1 MLSVQSTANPMSLP
15 SRCAVAGPLN
25 IEREH
30 NAPRECFT
38 KGSETRAANLG

>member
-1 MLSVQSTANPMSLP
+1 MLSVRSAANPMSLP

-30 NAPRECFT
+30 NAARDCFT
-38 KGSETRAANLG
+38 KGSKTQAVMLG